1 MAAKHQ
7 KRKEQEDAWIGDSVL
22 ELFARTWI
30 LKNHGTL
37 SGEMVKRMTCNQFL
51 ANIGN
56 PTAVEAS
63 IGTIYETEGM
73 DAAFA
78 YIEKEILPLFVKQEK
93 RRK

>member
-1 MAAKHQ
+1 MASVDS
-7 KRKEQEDAWIGDSVL
+7 KRIEQEKAWIGDCIL

-37 SGEMVKRMTCNQFL
+37 SGEMVIRMTCNQFL

-63 IGTIYETEGM
+63 IGNVYETEGLE
-73 DAAFA
+73 AAFA
-78 YIEKEILPLFVKQEK
+78 FIEKTILPHFIKQERK
-93 RRK
+93 RK